1 VSDPEQSD
9 PTREPESPDERRTN
23 QVTARKNKLTYLIWI
38 VAGAIALYLIGTG
51 LVGILTKA
59 R

>member
-1 VSDPEQSD
+1 VSDPEQPNPQQES
-9 PTREPESPDERRTN
+9 ESPEERRKQ